1 MANGHLELYYND
13 AQITSLTIG
22 YSTFYSGADQRKYQ
36 SSASL
41 AFVLEIHRWP
51 MNSTHKGPVTRKMFP
66 FDDVIMNNV
75 NGKLWSK
82 GYLALAWPRVGFG
95 GEVDTGRHCRE
106 KARVVVRS
114 LATSLRLFCRK
125 TEQVTNMNITP
136 IGSESLWKSLKK
148 AVLNAI
154 FVIWFDAPLGTRES
168 RENSLLECK

>member
-1 MANGHLELYYND
+1 MAIWNYTTMTS
-13 AQITSLTIG
+13 QITSLTIG

-66 FDDVIMNNV
+66 FDDIIMNNV

-114 LATSLRLFCRK
+114 LATSLRLFLSQNRASNK
-125 TEQVTNMNITP
+125 YEYN
-136 IGSESLWKSLKK
+136 SHREW
-148 AVLNAI
+148 I
-154 FVIWFDAPLGTRES
+154 FVKIVTKSCFKCNICHLVWRSSGDPWVKRD
-168 RENSLLECK
+168 